1 MSAQRKERES
11 FRVLGAQIFFFFFFF
26 FFFFLS
32 LSHLHLHS
40 EQGNTLLVTLFI
52 KSSFSIALTMMMEKK
67 KIKEV
72 SKKEKKSDDDDEYH
86 RHHHRERI
94 ESWRR
99 NLVFESFDDDF
110 DVDDDDLKGEGEIT
124 KMITQRKRRAYAK
137 LRGEFFSSS
146 ENNNNACDSS
156 SSSSSSPK
164 LSAMKR
170 QNFSHM
176 FQKKELVRVV
186 TQDVRRIVFAEKK
199 GFGGKKFWQSPDVRA
214 ALIRVLTVFVL
225 EKEMESSRKSSGDVK
240 IEYKQGMHEIVAMVY
255 LATCRAAGGR
265 RFDDDDGESED
276 DNNDEDDDD
285 DDDDEENYD
294 ALLDASLVV
303 ARDDDDDDD
312 FYSQKF
318 VEHDCYALFSAF
330 VNNTKSSLR
339 LLDYFQSQNESFID
353 EYCLRFFN
361 KMHAVDEETARIFF
375 SKMSLTRLYLPRFL
389 KLAYV
394 RECKRGEF
402 LLMIWDSII
411 AEMGRE
417 GRKHSSNYP
426 SATKD
431 REGSGEAVQHHHHQ
445 SSYGSAREFF
455 ESLSVAAVLRCCK
468 DTITRD
474 ESLHQSNDE
483 SIGNIINKINAHSF
497 EFSKPSDVDIF
508 IQTAKRVAFEKKI
521 DENEEEEEDEE
532 EEERYLFD
540 ESVFK
545 SNLFSAMEI
554 RDDYV
559 SSLLQ

>member
-1 MSAQRKERES
+1 
-11 FRVLGAQIFFFFFFF
+11 
-26 FFFFLS
+26 
-32 LSHLHLHS
+32 
-40 EQGNTLLVTLFI
+40 
-52 KSSFSIALTMMMEKK
+52 MMMEKK

-72 SKKEKKSDDDDEYH
+72 SKKEKKSDDDEH
-86 RHHHRERI
+86 HHHHHRERI

-99 NLVFESFDDDF
+99 NLVFVSFDDD
-110 DVDDDDLKGEGEIT
+110 VEDDDDLKGEGEIT
-124 KMITQRKRRAYAK
+124 KMITQRKRSAYAK
-137 LRGEFFSSS
+137 LRGEFFSSSSSSS

-156 SSSSSSPK
+156 SSSSSSSPK
-164 LSAMKR
+164 LSAMKT

-186 TQDVRRIVFAEKK
+186 TQDVRRIVFSEKK

-265 RFDDDDGESED
+265 RFDDDDGENED

-285 DDDDEENYD
+285 DEDDDEENYD

-303 ARDDDDDDD
+303 ARDDDDDDDDD

-417 GRKHSSNYP
+417 GRKQ
-426 SATKD
+426 
-431 REGSGEAVQHHHHQ
+431 ESGEAVQHHHQQ

-521 DENEEEEEDEE
+521 DENEEEDED

-559 SSLLQ
+559 SSSLQ

>member
-1 MSAQRKERES
+1 
-11 FRVLGAQIFFFFFFF
+11 
-26 FFFFLS
+26 
-32 LSHLHLHS
+32 
-40 EQGNTLLVTLFI
+40 
-52 KSSFSIALTMMMEKK
+52 MMMEKK

-99 NLVFESFDDDF
+99 NLVFVSFDDD
-110 DVDDDDLKGEGEIT
+110 VEDDDALKGEGEIT
-124 KMITQRKRRAYAK
+124 KMITQRKRSAYAK
-137 LRGEFFSSS
+137 LRGEFFSSSSSSS

-156 SSSSSSPK
+156 SSSSSSSPK
-164 LSAMKR
+164 LSAMKT

-265 RFDDDDGESED
+265 RFDDDDGENED

-285 DDDDEENYD
+285 DEDDDEENYD

-303 ARDDDDDDD
+303 ARDDDDDDDDD

-417 GRKHSSNYP
+417 GRKQ
-426 SATKD
+426 
-431 REGSGEAVQHHHHQ
+431 ESGEAVQHHHQQ

-521 DENEEEEEDEE
+521 EENEEEDED

-559 SSLLQ
+559 SSSLQ

>member
-1 MSAQRKERES
+1 
-11 FRVLGAQIFFFFFFF
+11 
-26 FFFFLS
+26 
-32 LSHLHLHS
+32 
-40 EQGNTLLVTLFI
+40 
-52 KSSFSIALTMMMEKK
+52 MEKK
-67 KIKEV
+67 KKKTDEASKE
-72 SKKEKKSDDDDEYH
+72 EEKSDDDEHH
-86 RHHHRERI
+86 RHRERI

-99 NLVFESFDDDF
+99 NLLFVSFDDDDF
-110 DVDDDDLKGEGEIT
+110 DVEDDDLKGEGEIT
-124 KMITQRKRRAYAK
+124 KTITQRKRRAYAK

-146 ENNNNACDSS
+146 SSSSENNNNACDSS
-156 SSSSSSPK
+156 SSSPK
-164 LSAMKR
+164 LSAMKT

-186 TQDVRRIVFAEKK
+186 TQDVRRIVFAERK

-265 RFDDDDGESED
+265 RFDDDDDESED
-276 DNNDEDDDD
+276 DNNDEDG

-411 AEMGRE
+411 AEIGTE

-426 SATKD
+426 SVTKD

-521 DENEEEEEDEE
+521 DENEEEEGE

-545 SNLFSAMEI
+545 SNLFSAMKI

>member
-1 MSAQRKERES
+1 M
-11 FRVLGAQIFFFFFFF
+11 GAQIFVFFSLFL
-26 FFFFLS
+26 FFLS
-32 LSHLHLHS
+32 PLSK
-40 EQGNTLLVTLFI
+40 I
-52 KSSFSIALTMMMEKK
+52 ISSFTLNKYVSQHSFSDSLLLTLSLSFITSSSSSIALTMMMEKK

-72 SKKEKKSDDDDEYH
+72 SKEKKKSDDDEH
-86 RHHHRERI
+86 HHHHHRERI

-99 NLVFESFDDDF
+99 NLVFVSFDDD
-110 DVDDDDLKGEGEIT
+110 VEENDDLKGEGEIT
-124 KMITQRKRRAYAK
+124 KMITQRKRSAYAK
-137 LRGEFFSSS
+137 LRGEFFSSSSSSS

-164 LSAMKR
+164 LSAMKT

-265 RFDDDDGESED
+265 RFDDDDGENED
-276 DNNDEDDDD
+276 DNNDDDD
-285 DDDDEENYD
+285 DDDDDNDEENYD

-303 ARDDDDDDD
+303 ARDDDDDDDDD

-417 GRKHSSNYP
+417 GRKQ
-426 SATKD
+426 
-431 REGSGEAVQHHHHQ
+431 ESGEAVQHHHQQ

-521 DENEEEEEDEE
+521 EENEEEDED

-559 SSLLQ
+559 SSSLQ

>member
-1 MSAQRKERES
+1 
-11 FRVLGAQIFFFFFFF
+11 
-26 FFFFLS
+26 
-32 LSHLHLHS
+32 
-40 EQGNTLLVTLFI
+40 
-52 KSSFSIALTMMMEKK
+52 MMMEKT
-67 KIKEV
+67 KEV
-72 SKKEKKSDDDDEYH
+72 SKEEEKKKKSDDDDAH
-86 RHHHRERI
+86 HHHHHHRERI

-99 NLVFESFDDDF
+99 NLVFESFDDDDDY

-521 DENEEEEEDEE
+521 DENEEEEDEEE

>member
-1 MSAQRKERES
+1 MLRFLFFSLFFS
-11 FRVLGAQIFFFFFFF
+11 FFSFSFSLSSIIFVYSTSQHSFINSLLLT
-26 FFFFLS
+26 LS
-32 LSHLHLHS
+32 LS
-40 EQGNTLLVTLFI
+40 FI
-52 KSSFSIALTMMMEKK
+52 TSSSSIALTMMEKK

-72 SKKEKKSDDDDEYH
+72 SKEKKSDDDDYH
-86 RHHHRERI
+86 HHHRERI

-99 NLVFESFDDDF
+99 NLVFLSFDDD
-110 DVDDDDLKGEGEIT
+110 VEDDDDLKGEGEIT

-146 ENNNNACDSS
+146 SSSSENNNNACDSS

-164 LSAMKR
+164 LSAMKT

-214 ALIRVLTVFVL
+214 ALIRMLTVFVL

-265 RFDDDDGESED
+265 RFDDDDGENED
-276 DNNDEDDDD
+276 DNNDEDDDE
-285 DDDDEENYD
+285 DDDEENYD

-303 ARDDDDDDD
+303 ARDDDDDDDDD

-426 SATKD
+426 SVTKD
-431 REGSGEAVQHHHHQ
+431 REESGEAVQHHHHQ

-521 DENEEEEEDEE
+521 EENEEEDED

-559 SSLLQ
+559 SSSLQ

>member
-1 MSAQRKERES
+1 
-11 FRVLGAQIFFFFFFF
+11 
-26 FFFFLS
+26 
-32 LSHLHLHS
+32 
-40 EQGNTLLVTLFI
+40 
-52 KSSFSIALTMMMEKK
+52 MEKK
-67 KIKEV
+67 KTKEA
-72 SKKEKKSDDDDEYH
+72 SKEKEKSDDDDDEH
-86 RHHHRERI
+86 RRHHRERI

-99 NLVFESFDDDF
+99 NLVFESFDDDDDY

-146 ENNNNACDSS
+146 SSSSSSSENNNNACDSS
-156 SSSSSSPK
+156 SSSSSSSSPK
-164 LSAMKR
+164 LSAMKT

-186 TQDVRRIVFAEKK
+186 TQDVRRIVFAEKR

-285 DDDDEENYD
+285 DDDDDDEENYD

-339 LLDYFQSQNESFID
+339 LLDYFQSQNEPFID

-375 SKMSLTRLYLPRFL
+375 SKMPLTRLYLPRFL

-426 SATKD
+426 
-431 REGSGEAVQHHHHQ
+431 Q
-445 SSYGSAREFF
+445 
-455 ESLSVAAVLRCCK
+455 
-468 DTITRD
+468 
-474 ESLHQSNDE
+474 
-483 SIGNIINKINAHSF
+483 
-497 EFSKPSDVDIF
+497 
-508 IQTAKRVAFEKKI
+508 
-521 DENEEEEEDEE
+521 
-532 EEERYLFD
+532 
-540 ESVFK
+540 
-545 SNLFSAMEI
+545 ME
-554 RDDYV
+554 
-559 SSLLQ
+559 L

>member
-1 MSAQRKERES
+1 MRKRKKNSKTTEKKERR
-11 FRVLGAQIFFFFFFF
+11 FLGAQIFVFLSFFLFFL
-26 FFFFLS
+26 FFFLS
-32 LSHLHLHS
+32 LVYSTSQHS
-40 EQGNTLLVTLFI
+40 FINSLLLTLSLSFI
-52 KSSFSIALTMMMEKK
+52 TSSSSIALTMMEKK

-72 SKKEKKSDDDDEYH
+72 SKEKKSDDDDYH
-86 RHHHRERI
+86 HHHRERI

-99 NLVFESFDDDF
+99 NLVFVSFDDD
-110 DVDDDDLKGEGEIT
+110 VEDDDDLKGEGEIT

-146 ENNNNACDSS
+146 SSSSENNNNACDSS

-164 LSAMKR
+164 LSAMKT

-214 ALIRVLTVFVL
+214 ALIRMLTVFVL

-265 RFDDDDGESED
+265 SFDDDDGESED
-276 DNNDEDDDD
+276 DNNDEDDDED
-285 DDDDEENYD
+285 DEDDDEENYD

-303 ARDDDDDDD
+303 ARDNDDDDDDD

-318 VEHDCYALFSAF
+318 VEHDCYALFNAF

-417 GRKHSSNYP
+417 GRKQ
-426 SATKD
+426 
-431 REGSGEAVQHHHHQ
+431 ESGEAVQHHHQQ

-521 DENEEEEEDEE
+521 DENEEEDED

-559 SSLLQ
+559 SSSLQ

>member
-1 MSAQRKERES
+1 
-11 FRVLGAQIFFFFFFF
+11 
-26 FFFFLS
+26 
-32 LSHLHLHS
+32 
-40 EQGNTLLVTLFI
+40 
-52 KSSFSIALTMMMEKK
+52 MEKET
-67 KIKEV
+67 KEA
-72 SKKEKKSDDDDEYH
+72 SKKEKSDDDA
-86 RHHHRERI
+86 RHHRERI

-99 NLVFESFDDDF
+99 NLVFVSFDDDF

-146 ENNNNACDSS
+146 SSSSSENNNSACDS

-164 LSAMKR
+164 LSAMKT

-186 TQDVRRIVFAEKK
+186 TQDVRRIVFAEKR
-199 GFGGKKFWQSPDVRA
+199 GFGGKKFWRAPDVRA

-255 LATCRAAGGR
+255 LATCQAAGGR
-265 RFDDDDGESED
+265 RFDDDDDESED
-276 DNNDEDDDD
+276 DNNDEDG

-417 GRKHSSNYP
+417 GRKHSSNWP

-431 REGSGEAVQHHHHQ
+431 REESGEAVQHHHQ

-474 ESLHQSNDE
+474 ESLHQSKDE
-483 SIGNIINKINAHSF
+483 SIGNIINKINAYSF
-497 EFSKPSDVDIF
+497 EFSKPSDVEMF
-508 IQTAKRVAFEKKI
+508 VQTAKRVASNATFEKKI
-521 DENEEEEEDEE
+521 DENEEEEEEEE

-559 SSLLQ
+559 SSSQ

>member
-1 MSAQRKERES
+1 
-11 FRVLGAQIFFFFFFF
+11 
-26 FFFFLS
+26 
-32 LSHLHLHS
+32 
-40 EQGNTLLVTLFI
+40 
-52 KSSFSIALTMMMEKK
+52 MMEKK
-67 KIKEV
+67 KIKEA
-72 SKKEKKSDDDDEYH
+72 SKKEKSDDDDYH
-86 RHHHRERI
+86 HHHHRERI

-99 NLVFESFDDDF
+99 NLVFVSFDDD
-110 DVDDDDLKGEGEIT
+110 VEDDDDLKGEGEIT

-146 ENNNNACDSS
+146 SSSSENNNNACDSS

-164 LSAMKR
+164 LSAMKT

-214 ALIRVLTVFVL
+214 ALIRMLTVFVL

-265 RFDDDDGESED
+265 SFDDDDGESED
-276 DNNDEDDDD
+276 DNNDEDDDED
-285 DDDDEENYD
+285 DEDDDEENYD

-303 ARDDDDDDD
+303 ARDNDDDDDDD

-318 VEHDCYALFSAF
+318 VEHDCYALFNAF

-521 DENEEEEEDEE
+521 DENEEEEDEEE

-559 SSLLQ
+559 SSSLQ

>member
-1 MSAQRKERES
+1 M
-11 FRVLGAQIFFFFFFF
+11 GAQIFVFFSLFL
-26 FFFFLS
+26 FFLS
-32 LSHLHLHS
+32 PLSK
-40 EQGNTLLVTLFI
+40 I
-52 KSSFSIALTMMMEKK
+52 ISSFTLNKYVSQHSFSDSLLLTLSLSFITSSSSSIALTMMEKK
-67 KIKEV
+67 KTKEV
-72 SKKEKKSDDDDEYH
+72 SKKEKSDDDEYH
-86 RHHHRERI
+86 HHHRERI

-99 NLVFESFDDDF
+99 NLVFVSFDDD
-110 DVDDDDLKGEGEIT
+110 VEDDDALKGEGEIT
-124 KMITQRKRRAYAK
+124 KMITQRKRSAYAK
-137 LRGEFFSSS
+137 LRGEFFSSSSSSS

-156 SSSSSSPK
+156 SSSSSSSPK
-164 LSAMKR
+164 LSAMKT

-186 TQDVRRIVFAEKK
+186 TQDVRRIVFAERK

-265 RFDDDDGESED
+265 RFDDDDGENED
-276 DNNDEDDDD
+276 DNNDEDDDE
-285 DDDDEENYD
+285 DDDEENYD

-303 ARDDDDDDD
+303 ARDDDDDDDDD

-417 GRKHSSNYP
+417 GRKQ
-426 SATKD
+426 
-431 REGSGEAVQHHHHQ
+431 ESGEAVQHHHQQ

-521 DENEEEEEDEE
+521 EENEEEDED

-559 SSLLQ
+559 SSSLQ